1 MTSDGAALE
10 FSVGLQILQGRY
22 PASRASLKVLKNST
36 FSYFGFFAR
45 QVAIQNTEVVLTPA

>member
-45 QVAIQNTEVVLTPA
+45 QVAIQNTEAV